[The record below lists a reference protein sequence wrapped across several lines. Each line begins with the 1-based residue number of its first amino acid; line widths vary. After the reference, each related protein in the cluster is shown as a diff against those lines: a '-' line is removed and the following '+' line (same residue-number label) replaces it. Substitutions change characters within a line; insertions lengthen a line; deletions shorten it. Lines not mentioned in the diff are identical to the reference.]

1 MARPE
6 KVAEVQAITE
16 RLQSAQS
23 LVLADFT
30 GLTVHQMTDFRAQ
43 CREKNIDCR
52 VVKNRLAIRAA
63 DAAELSFLK
72 DHLKGP
78 TALVFGPESQVGPA
92 KLVIEFAKDNDKM
105 QVKGGLV
112 DGQYLDADQVLALS
126 KVPSKDELIAKMMGS
141 INSPLTGLAMVMNGV
156 ISGLARAIDAVA
168 KQKAEAAS

>member
-52 VVKNRLAIRAA
+52 VVKNRLAMIAA
-63 DAAELSFLK
+63 DSPDSVSFFRPDVPPELEKPRRELGV
-72 DHLKGP
+72 DDRVERLGP
-78 TALVFGPESQVGPA
+78 S
-92 KLVIEFAKDNDKM
+92 
-105 QVKGGLV
+105 
-112 DGQYLDADQVLALS
+112 LA
-126 KVPSKDELIAKMMGS
+126 
-141 INSPLTGLAMVMNGV
+141 PL
-156 ISGLARAIDAVA
+156 
-168 KQKAEAAS
+168 

>member
-16 RLQSAQS
+16 RFQAAQS
-23 LVLADFT
+23 MVMADYT
-30 GLTVHQMTDFRAQ
+30 GLTVHQMTEFRAK
-43 CREKNIDCR
+43 CRELNIDCR
-52 VVKNRLAIRAA
+52 VVKNRLAMRAA

-92 KLVIEFAKDNDKM
+92 KLVVEFAKDNDKM

-126 KVPSKDELIAKMMGS
+126 KVPSMDELIAKMMGS
-141 INSPLTGLAMVMNGV
+141 INSPASGLVGTVNGV
-156 ISGLARAIDAVA
+156 VGALCRAIDAVS
-168 KQKAEAAS
+168 KQKAEAA